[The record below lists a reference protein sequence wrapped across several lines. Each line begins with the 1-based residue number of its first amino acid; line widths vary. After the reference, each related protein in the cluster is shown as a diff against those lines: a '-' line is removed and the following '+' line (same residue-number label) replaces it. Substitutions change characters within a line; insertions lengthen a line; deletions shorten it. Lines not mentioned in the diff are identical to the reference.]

1 MPQKGKK
8 YIEVRKLIEPD
19 KLYKLEEAVTLIKK
33 MGTTKFEESVELAVK
48 LGIDSKKKEE
58 VIRGTV
64 VLPHGQGKRIR
75 VLVFARGEKLKE
87 AQDSGADYAG
97 GEELIKK
104 IEKGWL
110 DFDAAISTPDMMREV
125 GKLGRILGPRGLM
138 PNPKLGTVTI
148 EISKAIKELKA
159 GKVEY
164 KADSFGIV
172 HLSVGKLNFEKEKI
186 LENLQAIFEA
196 LLRAKPSTS
205 KGQYFRSITIS
216 PTMGPGIKVAS
227 QSIQM

>member
-1 MPQKGKK
+1 MPHRGKK
-8 YIEVRKLIEPD
+8 YLEVQKLIEPD

-33 MGTTKFEESVELAVK
+33 MGTTKFEGSVELAVK
-48 LGIDSKKKEE
+48 LGMDSKKKEE

-64 VLPHGQGKRIR
+64 VLPHGQGKIIR
-75 VLVFARGEKLKE
+75 VLVFAKGEKLKE

-196 LLRAKPSTS
+196 LLRAKPSIS
-205 KGQYFRSITIS
+205 KGQYFRSITMS
-216 PTMGPGIKVAS
+216 PTMGPGIKVAP

>member
-1 MPQKGKK
+1 MPHRGKK

-19 KLYKLEEAVTLIKK
+19 KLYKLEEAVTLIEK
-33 MGTTKFEESVELAVK
+33 MGTTKFEESMELSIK

-64 VLPHGQGKRIR
+64 VLPHGQGKRIK
-75 VLVFARGEKLKE
+75 VLVFAKGEKLKE

-164 KADSFGIV
+164 KTDSFGIV

-196 LLRAKPSTS
+196 LLRAKPATS
-205 KGQYFRSITIS
+205 KGQYFRSITMS
-216 PTMGPGIKVAS
+216 PTMGPGIKVAPP
-227 QSIQM
+227 SIQM